1 MYDIKYSEVI
11 DKLLETIEEDKKQ
24 SRYILDYDLK
34 KLLKDTFE
42 SEIKSAYD
50 IGYDVGYANA
60 REDRSW

>member
-11 DKLLETIEEDKKQ
+11 DKLLETIEEDKNQ

-34 KLLKDTFE
+34 KLLKGTFE
-42 SEIKSAYD
+42 SEIKSAYN
-50 IGYDVGYANA
+50 IGYDAGYADA